1 MLNVF
6 KLMRLSKISKYIL
19 IIISIVF
26 IAIILYLWMLYF
38 KEQGEKN
45 HNDYLVNVKQ
55 THDKFR
61 KKIENIE
68 ILLNIIGSVIIENNY
83 YKPEEIY
90 SVFSQYIDYYEKHLN
105 IASKDENPLLIQFL
119 NKDADVKVDRFS
131 GITKCNGTKACI
143 NLIEIAHKN
152 SWKVHFDNIKQEL
165 LKNDYISSL
174 VFGLVDKN
182 EKYFG
187 VLLVHLNKE
196 NISNF
201 IDYSGLITVLDKECN
216 FIFSNKSNDAYSA
229 KYNRFMSFCKSVN
242 NNKNI
247 QDVNWQKRKNMSTLY
262 HINYKDLI
270 FIFEPNEHKDPH
282 SLDRFYSVITNEV
295 YISMIVILIVLF
307 FTILLL
313 FLLHLKIRKQE
324 EQFDSYVDN
333 KSYNKI
339 NFSHVLERVKNLNQS
354 IEIDKEK
361 TDELELISELIPVIT
376 HNINDNLSG
385 ILSFIDKYEKTYLDG
400 ANKKSNNAIDYFKR
414 QFKFWSHRH
423 FTLTKSRIVLNKF
436 LNNVLNEYGFS
447 FSLSKFDN
455 GNFSIYGD
463 KNLIKTMVFELLT
476 KFYEYKQPNNVNI
489 SIKKDSG
496 MKKIIITMEGK
507 LDLEEIH
514 KKIIKIDF
522 PKSTVINELLFITK
536 GLLYAKFIMK
546 IHNGSLKI
554 KKKDEIITV
563 KLFFDEI

>member
-26 IAIILYLWMLYF
+26 IAIILYLWMLYL

-105 IASKDENPLLIQFL
+105 IASKDENSLLIQFL

-174 VFGLVDKN
+174 VFWLVDKN

-522 PKSTVINELLFITK
+522 PKSIVINELLFITK

-554 KKKDEIITV
+554 KKNDEIITV

>member
-1 MLNVF
+1 M
-6 KLMRLSKISKYIL
+6 
-19 IIISIVF
+19 F

-165 LKNDYISSL
+165 LKNDYILSL

-455 GNFSIYGD
+455 GNFLIYGD

-476 KFYEYKQPNNVNI
+476 KFYEYKQPNNVNV

>member
-26 IAIILYLWMLYF
+26 IAIILYLWMLYL

-152 SWKVHFDNIKQEL
+152 SWKGHFDNIKQEL

-489 SIKKDSG
+489 SIKKDSW

-554 KKKDEIITV
+554 KKNDEIITV

>member
-26 IAIILYLWMLYF
+26 IAIILYLWMLYL

-68 ILLNIIGSVIIENNY
+68 TLLNIIGSVIIENNY

-247 QDVNWQKRKNMSTLY
+247 QDVNWQKRKNMPTLY

-554 KKKDEIITV
+554 KKNDEIITV

>member
-26 IAIILYLWMLYF
+26 IAIILYLWMLYL

-55 THDKFR
+55 THDKLR

-247 QDVNWQKRKNMSTLY
+247 QDVNWQKRKNMPTLY

-554 KKKDEIITV
+554 KKNDEIITV

>member
-26 IAIILYLWMLYF
+26 IAIILYLWMLYL

-295 YISMIVILIVLF
+295 YISMIVILSVLF

-554 KKKDEIITV
+554 KKNDEIITV